1 MGGRVVPVAL
11 TPSLLSS
18 FILVVTVW
26 WQDSGCCLSG
36 PLFMSLAGTRRKS
49 LWETGSAV
57 YFPGYSQI
65 FLSCSIAYGHWC
77 SAAKEVAKW
86 NFLAG
91 MLLPCVIQVREQ
103 G

>member
-1 MGGRVVPVAL
+1 MGGRVVPVSL

-26 WQDSGCCLSG
+26 WQNSGCCLSG
-36 PLFMSLAGTRRKS
+36 PRLCLWQEPEEVTMGNGECCLPDILRYSSHVPLPMGTGAQ
-49 LWETGSAV
+49 L
-57 YFPGYSQI
+57 Q
-65 FLSCSIAYGHWC
+65 
-77 SAAKEVAKW
+77 KEVEKW